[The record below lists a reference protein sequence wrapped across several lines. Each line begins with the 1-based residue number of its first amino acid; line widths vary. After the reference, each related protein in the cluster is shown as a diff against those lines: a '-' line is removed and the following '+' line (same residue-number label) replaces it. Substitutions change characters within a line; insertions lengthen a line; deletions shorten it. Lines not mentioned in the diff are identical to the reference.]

1 MSINYEIQ
9 RSDDDRRDLEGRREL
24 LDRRL
29 IDAEMERN
37 SRGGKGRRKK
47 IDRRNIIERR
57 DD

>member
-1 MSINYEIQ
+1 MNTNDKIL

-29 IDAEMERN
+29 FEAEKESN
-37 SRGGKGRRKK
+37 SRAGKVRRKK